1 MKPCPACQREAP
13 ETEIECPY
21 CGVIFSR
28 WTGPRGRLPVAA
40 APALLIEETPPLS
53 PEEVKL
59 RVAFRGLVFLIL
71 VYYAWILLIRRTPTV
86 EILLHHVDLAFHE
99 AGHIFFSFGGEIL
112 TLMGGGIMQVL
123 MPCLVFGHYL
133 YRRDYLG
140 SAATLFW
147 IGENLLDV
155 SYYVGD
161 ARAMQMQLVGCEE
174 PPCENHD
181 WHQILESLGML
192 ERDTLISR
200 VLFGLGS
207 VLMVAALLACLWL
220 VWQVLTPGKRKTD
233 IQQPGG

>member
-1 MKPCPACQREAP
+1 MKSCPACQREAP

-21 CGVIFSR
+21 CGVIFSK
-28 WTGPRGRLPVAA
+28 WTGPRGGDPVTA
-40 APALLIEETPPLS
+40 APGLLIEGTPPLS

-86 EILLHHVDLAFHE
+86 EIFLHHVDLAFHE

-123 MPCLVFGHYL
+123 IPCLVFGHFL

-140 SAATLFW
+140 SAAALFW

-161 ARAMQMQLVGCEE
+161 ARAMQMQLIGCEE

-181 WHQILESLGML
+181 WHQILDSLGML
-192 ERDTLISR
+192 DWDTFISR
-200 VLFGLGS
+200 GLFSLGALLLIGGLG
-207 VLMVAALLACLWL
+207 ACGWL
-220 VWQVLTPGKRKTD
+220 VWQALKPGKRKAQA
-233 IQQPGG
+233 QQGS